1 MGTRRETER
10 IKMKLLVV
18 RFSSFGD
25 VVQALSIPPWVHRHF
40 SEAQIHWV
48 TLATFSPLLKQSPHL
63 TRIWTLKGGHEG
75 RGGRGLGALWK
86 LALQLCREDFT
97 HFYDA
102 HNHPRSRFLG
112 MILFFH
118 ALFFKFRWLHRLCR
132 PRRVFKRF
140 LGLKLHIGTYK
151 KEPFRPRLEMLKP
164 LKKWGHLSPELTEP
178 TESTELTEPLLPK
191 DFIPSEVQ
199 ERVES
204 LLREKGIP
212 TSFIALAPSAS
223 YALKRWPPLSL
234 ERVYS

>member
-1 MGTRRETER
+1 M
-10 IKMKLLVV
+10 
-18 RFSSFGD
+18 
-25 VVQALSIPPWVHRHF
+25 
-40 SEAQIHWV
+40 
-48 TLATFSPLLKQSPHL
+48 
-63 TRIWTLKGGHEG
+63 
-75 RGGRGLGALWK
+75 GALWK

-164 LKKWGHLSPELTEP
+164 LKKWGPLAPELTE
-178 TESTELTEPLLPK
+178 STDGTYGIDGRNQRNLFSQRTSFLPKYRKGWKAFCEKRAFPPLL
-191 DFIPSEVQ
+191 
-199 ERVES
+199 
-204 LLREKGIP
+204 
-212 TSFIALAPSAS
+212 
-223 YALKRWPPLSL
+223 
-234 ERVYS
+234 